1 MSIDVNELF
10 EELGQLPQVEAIALG
25 GSRATGRADATSD
38 YDVYVYL
45 TDPVPEEERRR
56 ILTKY
61 CRYMEIGNRFWE
73 LEDDVTL
80 ADGIDMDIIYRNME
94 DFAGNVSS
102 VVDAGNAC
110 GGYTTCMWHN
120 LISSRIIY
128 DREGKLGKLQEK
140 YRVPY
145 PAQLKKNIIE
155 KNRKLLSGML
165 PSFDK
170 QIEKAEK
177 RGDFV
182 SVNHRVT
189 EFLASYFDILFAL
202 NGMTHPGEKRMQSI
216 CAAECK
222 TLPESFEQNFE
233 RLFDGMYRESIS
245 AVIADMV
252 AELDKLIK

>member
-1 MSIDVNELF
+1 M
-10 EELGQLPQVEAIALG
+10 
-25 GSRATGRADATSD
+25 
-38 YDVYVYL
+38 
-45 TDPVPEEERRR
+45 
-56 ILTKY
+56 
-61 CRYMEIGNRFWE
+61 
-73 LEDDVTL
+73 
-80 ADGIDMDIIYRNME
+80 
-94 DFAGNVSS
+94 
-102 VVDAGNAC
+102 
-110 GGYTTCMWHN
+110 
-120 LISSRIIY
+120 
-128 DREGKLGKLQEK
+128 
-140 YRVPY
+140 PY

-177 RGDFV
+177 RRDFV

>member
-1 MSIDVNELF
+1 MDVNALF
-10 EELGQLPQVEAIALG
+10 EELSTIEQVEAIALG

-155 KNRKLLSGML
+155 KNRKLLNGML

-177 RGDFV
+177 RRDFV

-245 AVIADMV
+245 AVIADMI